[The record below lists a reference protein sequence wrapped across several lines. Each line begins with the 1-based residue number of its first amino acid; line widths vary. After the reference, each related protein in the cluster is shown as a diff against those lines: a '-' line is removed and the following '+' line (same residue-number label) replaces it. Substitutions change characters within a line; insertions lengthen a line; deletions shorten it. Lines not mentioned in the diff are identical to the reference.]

1 MFAVKPRAYGA
12 SPAGATEDAGEEEGF
27 LTGRVQPSDVRSCR
41 PDGVGT
47 MEALS
52 VNPLDIRRTAQPTVW
67 TRVFRRNGT
76 QTKCAS
82 LRAVLRFRTRHTVG
96 GAGGRARASSGREG
110 TWVRSTSLPHL
121 RKLRAALC
129 DSSMHK
135 SFRGCNNSI
144 CNTHVFERNVRMS
157 GYLRRKESLVL
168 FAPSWS

>member
-12 SPAGATEDAGEEEGF
+12 GPAGATEDAGEEEGF

-82 LRAVLRFRTRHTVG
+82 LRAVLRFRTRHTAG
-96 GAGGRARASSGREG
+96 GAGGGRAPAPGARG
-110 TWVRSTSLPHL
+110 
-121 RKLRAALC
+121 
-129 DSSMHK
+129 
-135 SFRGCNNSI
+135 RGCGPLCSLISENSGLRCAI
-144 CNTHVFERNVRMS
+144 PACTNRFADVTILYVTHTYSNEMFAC
-157 GYLRRKESLVL
+157 LVI
-168 FAPSWS
+168 